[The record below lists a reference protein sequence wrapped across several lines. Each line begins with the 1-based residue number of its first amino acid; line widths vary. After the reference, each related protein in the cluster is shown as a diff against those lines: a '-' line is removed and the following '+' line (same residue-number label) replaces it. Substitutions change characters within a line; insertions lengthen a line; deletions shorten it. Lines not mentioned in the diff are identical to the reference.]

1 MVTRP
6 LARFPRT
13 IPMPRVAAAVS
24 LCCLVIIAL
33 GCGGATGSR
42 SIYEG
47 DWSNTQGEDAS
58 YHDLHVT
65 KAGDGYRVRID
76 ATAADD
82 GSEHE
87 LSFDASD
94 GGDALTFIAAEDPDT
109 ETATIT
115 ASGDTLTLNW
125 YGDTLTFARD

>member
-1 MVTRP
+1 M
-6 LARFPRT
+6 
-13 IPMPRVAAAVS
+13 
-24 LCCLVIIAL
+24 
-33 GCGGATGSR
+33 
-42 SIYEG
+42 YEG

-58 YHDLHVT
+58 YHDVHVR

-94 GGDALTFIAAEDPDT
+94 SGDALTFIAAEDPDT
-109 ETATIT
+109 EIATMT
-115 ASGDTLTLNW
+115 VSGDTLTLNW
-125 YGDTLTFARD
+125 YGDNLTFARD